1 MAKTYRGVYHNLL
14 ETEFEI
20 SNGEISLFFS
30 SRFYMDK
37 FLKEYKEERVQFIKR
52 IKRIFTDLP
61 YRIDM
66 LADIHLYKEIEK
78 RGFRATFNGGEITW
92 QDLHQLGFLKEMN
105 RNIRDW
111 YVIPKQN

>member
-14 ETEFEI
+14 ESEYEI

-30 SRFYMDK
+30 SKFYMNK
-37 FLKEYKEERVQFIKR
+37 FLKEYKDERIEFMKR
-52 IKRIFTDLP
+52 IKRIFADVPYKIDLV
-61 YRIDM
+61 
-66 LADIHLYKEIEK
+66 ADIHFYKEVEK

-111 YVIPKQN
+111 FEIHKLK